1 MKKRFLQR
9 TMSLML
15 VLSVVLSTMTVPAF
29 AATRISGLSV
39 PNLTAEYTLEK
50 DLGYFGSGSWWASDG
65 DALSGKATG
74 EKGALGTKRSASVT
88 LTLKN
93 TSGKTGVLSFNY
105 NYSLNGGNYEIKP
118 KSDTATENAYN
129 KTLNSGESVTIKL
142 TSPEGRSSAEFTLSQ
157 LKLIFESKVTARF
170 LKSNGGSY
178 TVDDISITDDGSI
191 TKNSTTAFS
200 VSATADST
208 HKFFGWYNETAGKY
222 ESYLAQA
229 ELMFKNDVTVYPVF
243 VDKATCIF
251 QVQDLCF
258 TDLNDADS
266 YASSHGNKIVLVSDG
281 TLPAGNYTISSG
293 NTLLIPFDSAGTVVT
308 NSNLA
313 DNVVA
318 YEDAHNVHT
327 LFRELTLSSGTNIQ
341 VNGSVS
347 VASKVY
353 AQGTGQDGPYGQI
366 TMNEGSSMTLNSGSN
381 LYVFGYIRG
390 SGTIDVTSGANVY
403 ESMCVLDYPGSA
415 SSTNN
420 LVNAKAFPFSKFT
433 VQNVEV
439 PMTLRSGAA
448 EKVFYNFY
456 GSSSL
461 VGYRNT
467 WVEFFGTASTSFLK
481 TSDYLIKSY
490 RNNRQCFEMNGTCSL
505 NDITIQVGNLIS
517 SITVDTTNLSGV
529 TIPYNFDIL
538 VNSGTTTLNANTILS
553 KGSTVTVNSG
563 ATINIASDKK
573 FYVMDSTED
582 PQNVGNQN
590 DAKLDINGT
599 VTVNGGLLT
608 SASGANIISS
618 GKTGTIQYSANAASQ
633 TDITI
638 KTGSGANYKTIS
650 CTPAQ
655 LHNGDGSYTATK
667 DAVRGD
673 VYHYCSNCHKW
684 YKVGNHHLVN
694 LYVNDSE
701 TAFVRCTND
710 ISVSFENIEN
720 PALNETTYE
729 PAETEAKASYDS
741 DTKTLTV
748 NGLDAE
754 TTTVHVYTARAE
766 VVTVNNEGTSSST
779 AYSTIQKAINDCTE
793 GSYIR
798 MITDS
803 TEARLELTGKVYL
816 DLAGKTVT
824 LKEALSGSGKLY
836 GMDSTATNY
845 QTVPTGKLIL
855 PGGTVAQTAVMPGSG
870 ETYVKIVDGN
880 TYSFHRCN
888 LYINGYRFE
897 LNRGKN
903 EGALIFQA
911 TLQGDGRVM
920 AAAQK
925 GGFVINDTA
934 VDTDKDEKPVA
945 LTGGQFEGYWHTT
958 SVKDKLDTSIRA
970 VARVYFSRTDKN
982 DPAKTPEVYLTFKEA
997 MKNASGLTSDD
1008 KEKINAFFGKTIF
1021 ETSSA
1026 T

>member
-1 MKKRFLQR
+1 M
-9 TMSLML
+9 
-15 VLSVVLSTMTVPAF
+15 
-29 AATRISGLSV
+29 
-39 PNLTAEYTLEK
+39 
-50 DLGYFGSGSWWASDG
+50 
-65 DALSGKATG
+65 
-74 EKGALGTKRSASVT
+74 
-88 LTLKN
+88 
-93 TSGKTGVLSFNY
+93 
-105 NYSLNGGNYEIKP
+105 
-118 KSDTATENAYN
+118 
-129 KTLNSGESVTIKL
+129 
-142 TSPEGRSSAEFTLSQ
+142 
-157 LKLIFESKVTARF
+157 FE
-170 LKSNGGSY
+170 
-178 TVDDISITDDGSI
+178 
-191 TKNSTTAFS
+191 
-200 VSATADST
+200 
-208 HKFFGWYNETAGKY
+208 
-222 ESYLAQA
+222 
-229 ELMFKNDVTVYPVF
+229 NDVTVHPVF

-293 NTLLIPFDSAGTVVT
+293 NTLLVPFDSAGTVVT

-366 TMNEGSSMTLNSGSN
+366 TMYEGSSMTLNRGSN

-505 NDITIQVGNLIS
+505 NDITIQVGSLIS
-517 SITVDTTNLSGV
+517 SITVETTNLSGV

-650 CTPAQ
+650 CTAAK
-655 LHNGDGSYTATK
+655 LHNADNKYTETSTAKAGDTFTYCKCQDCGDGTWVKDVAAIINNGTQGDTYSTLEAAVKAYSPDNTTAPTNYIKLLHNTTEDIKNITK
-667 DAVRGD
+667 DIYLDLNGRTVTG
-673 VYHYCSNCHKW
+673 
-684 YKVGNHHLVN
+684 
-694 LYVNDSE
+694 
-701 TAFVRCTND
+701 D
-710 ISVSFENIEN
+710 ISV
-720 PALNETTYE
+720 T
-729 PAETEAKASYDS
+729 
-741 DTKTLTV
+741 
-748 NGLDAE
+748 NG
-754 TTTVHVYTARAE
+754 Y
-766 VVTVNNEGTSSST
+766 
-779 AYSTIQKAINDCTE
+779 K
-793 GSYIR
+793 
-798 MITDS
+798 
-803 TEARLELTGKVYL
+803 
-816 DLAGKTVT
+816 
-824 LKEALSGSGKLY
+824 LS
-836 GMDSTATNY
+836 GMDSTAGKDYVTA
-845 QTVPTGKLIL
+845 PTGKIV
-855 PGGTVAQTAVMPGSG
+855 GTVKGYAPTY
-870 ETYVKIVDGN
+870 ETPKVTTTDGDTYDRYVAIQGLEEDGRTEN
-880 TYSFHRCN
+880 LSFHRFN
-888 LYINGYRFE
+888 ISVTGYRFE
-897 LNRGKN
+897 LKAPECALFFIGKFQGD
-903 EGALIFQA
+903 EAAKKYLTSLGFTLDGLKGSASKKVVTCTMPDALDKEVDVDENGVYCFEAYLMREIDKSNPDTYRKPFSATAQA
-911 TLQGDGRVM
+911 TFSN
-920 AAAQK
+920 
-925 GGFVINDTA
+925 GGTQDSET
-934 VDTDKDEKPVA
+934 K
-945 LTGGQFEGYWHTT
+945 QWSFEDAW
-958 SVKDKLDTSIRA
+958 
-970 VARVYFSRTDKN
+970 KN
-982 DPAKTPEVYLTFKEA
+982 AEGLTPEQKAIL
-997 MKNASGLTSDD
+997 KNFLPDLD
-1008 KEKINAFFGKTIF
+1008 FNP
-1021 ETSSA
+1021 
-1026 T
+1026 